1 MWEWVLVTHRWWRLS
16 SGPWTRATVG
26 CFRATETESCYWERS
41 NQPPKTARY
50 LLILFAAACLPTGV
64 ILAYHRQRNAHGCW
78 ISSVMA
84 RTLSVYTFTLCIHAL
99 ISLPGVDED
108 IQPLENLLPE
118 HLDQVRVRFLSR
130 VYVILTHKHARI
142 ACLDRTNVSIRLWYF
157 ISSDSNFSETSWWS
171 KKLGNWGIDIS
182 RDQDTFVKLL
192 NRDIKKLFVFVQL
205 FVL

>member
-26 CFRATETESCYWERS
+26 CFRATETESRYWEHS

-78 ISSVMA
+78 ISFVMT
-84 RTLSVYTFTLCIHAL
+84 RTLSVYTFILCIHML

-118 HLDQVRVRFLSR
+118 HLEEVRVRFLPH
-130 VYVILTHKHARI
+130 VYVLLTRKHGLPRSNQRFYMFVI
-142 ACLDRTNVSIRLWYF
+142 FCLERF
-157 ISSDSNFSETSWWS
+157 EF
-171 KKLGNWGIDIS
+171 LGNIVATEEIGKL
-182 RDQDTFVKLL
+182 RDRNIEGNL
-192 NRDIKKLFVFVQL
+192 
-205 FVL
+205 